1 MAEQL
6 QHRGSAGASGADS
19 VTGVPNRDWPA
30 EVADTIVRVVDQVK
44 GKTTKPAM
52 TAVRG
57 LVYGLIGAMLGLP
70 LLVLTFVG
78 LFRAVDRLRNLVV
91 EDAVWLTYLVLGII
105 FTLAGLAIFATRKP
119 RSQEPAQ

>member
-6 QHRGSAGASGADS
+6 QPRSLVGASGADS
-19 VTGVPNRDWPA
+19 ITGASNKDWPTQ
-30 EVADTIVRVVDQVK
+30 VTDTIVDVIDQVK
-44 GKTTKPAM
+44 DKTTRPAL
-52 TAVRG
+52 TVARAI
-57 LVYGLIGAMLGLP
+57 VYGLIGAMLGIP

-105 FTLAGLAIFATRKP
+105 FTVAGLAVFATRKP
-119 RSQEPAQ
+119 RPQEPTP